1 MKIIKKKKIEG
12 KIGKLILLDDKK
24 TVEVHYDN
32 QVLLSENGNTW
43 NNMKDEPWIID
54 GTLEMCVKNYIE
66 EKEAFKRLEEI
77 AKECFENS

>member
-43 NNMKDEPWIID
+43 NNMKDESWIID